1 MVMSYQITKANTSTE
16 NINAYSRLLS
26 NVFSKTHKFT
36 VDFLNWQYSLNPQGT
51 MVGSDAFFEG
61 ELIAHHATIPVS
73 YTIFGQQAKG
83 LLAINNVTHPD
94 HQGKGLFSKLG
105 NATFEEAKSLNY
117 DFVITV
123 TNSNSTYG
131 YLNKFGFRHIAPLDV
146 KIGCGK
152 IITSKQRSSIFS
164 NWDFDTLNWR
174 LKNPSAHYFRDNQAI
189 MSKTDVFG
197 MFAQI
202 KNGEEEFPLDLNLNQ
217 GRAILNTWIGLSKD
231 KKVGGCF
238 INMPDKMKPSPLNL
252 LFKDLQGQIP
262 VFDKDQICFELA
274 DFDAF

>member
-1 MVMSYQITKANTSTE
+1 MSYQITKSNTSAD
-16 NINAYSRLLS
+16 NISAYSRLLS
-26 NVFSKTHKFT
+26 TVFSKTHKFT
-36 VDFLNWQYSLNPQGT
+36 VDFLNWQYSQNPHGT
-51 MVGSDAFFEG
+51 IVGTDAFFEG
-61 ELIAHHATIPVS
+61 ELVAHHATIPVS

-131 YLNKFGFRHIAPLDV
+131 YLNKFGFRQISPLEV

-152 IITSKQRSSIFS
+152 IITSKKSSLIFS
-164 NWDFDTLNWR
+164 NWDFESLNWR
-174 LKNPSAHYFRDNQAI
+174 LKNPSAKYFRDNQAV
-189 MSKTDVFG
+189 MSKTDVYG

-202 KNGEEEFPLDLNLNQ
+202 KNCEEVLPLGLNINQ
-217 GRAILNTWIGLSKD
+217 GKALFNTWIGLSKD
-231 KKVGGCF
+231 KKVSGCF
-238 INMPDKMKPSPLNL
+238 INMPDKLKPSPLNL
-252 LFKDLQGQIP
+252 LFKDLQGHIP
-262 VFDKDQICFELA
+262 MFDKDQICFELA